1 MAEKEIG
8 NGELG
13 NGDAGRETRDV
24 AFEACYDLL
33 GKLVKIENIVNA
45 AMQNQ
50 PEDAEDNSIHLLEAL
65 EKIADLCPP
74 RDTYHTPKEAADFVT
89 ANPPFDPAAGTGAL
103 PEVPKA
109 DLKGLVGIRANKQ
122 HILAWSYT
130 DSLDVRVTADETA
143 PNEWDVFV
151 SSNNMTRLQGC
162 ILGGRWLAMS
172 LCKHLRNGMVSRR
185 MKKRRL
191 TANRQ
196 ARKAAQKGEA

>member
-1 MAEKEIG
+1 MSEKEIG
-8 NGELG
+8 NRELG
-13 NGDAGRETRDV
+13 NGKPMSPEKEE
-24 AFEACYDLL
+24 AFRTCSDLRV
-33 GKLVKIENIVNA
+33 KLVRIASIVNA
-45 AMQNQ
+45 ALRNQ
-50 PEDAEDNSIHLLEAL
+50 PLDPVDCAVHLLEAL
-65 EKIADLCPP
+65 ERIGLHCPP
-74 RDTYHTPKEAADFVT
+74 KE
-89 ANPPFDPAAGTGAL
+89 PAAPVSAL

-143 PNEWDVFV
+143 PNKWDVFV
-151 SSNNMTRLQGC
+151 SSNNTTRLQGC

-185 MKKRRL
+185 MKKHRL